1 MRLGLAFADAMRVV
15 RLVLEGAAMH
25 TVELL
30 EEAMEVAR
38 RLGYHVRVEP
48 LEGHAGYCVVAGK
61 KLLLVDLAAGPAE
74 RLDTVL
80 DALREDAA
88 IEPGDLSPTLQ
99 RLLGRHKAAA

>member
-1 MRLGLAFADAMRVV
+1 
-15 RLVLEGAAMH
+15 MH

-30 EEAMEVAR
+30 EEAIEVAR